1 MVSAVKRKGGGV
13 LAMRPDRQSWKSDSG
28 KHRETRRFA
37 AGLALV
43 AFLLLAA
50 ATVAFFRP
58 AQARA
63 AMQSPGALPP
73 AEITRINAVFRSF
86 ERPGSPGCALGVVR
100 DNRLVYAH
108 GYGLASVELNVPI
121 TPQTVF
127 DLGSVS
133 KQFTAASIF
142 LLQQQGRLSI
152 DDDIHT
158 YLPELPSYGHRVTIR
173 QLLHHTSGIRDYIDL
188 LMMAGVREE
197 DVTTDADALAI
208 IARQKELNFTPGAE
222 FLYSNSG
229 YFLLS
234 QIVKQVAG
242 EPLREFAA
250 THIFRPLHMTHTQI
264 LDNHTRIIP
273 HRALSY
279 APRKGG
285 GFQLDMSNWEQTGDG
300 AVQTTVGDLALWDRN
315 FYDPV
320 VGGKQ
325 LIEELQTTGVL
336 NDGEK
341 IPYAAGLVV
350 DRYRGLLRVEHTGSW
365 AGFRADLVRFP
376 DERVSVITLCNL
388 ANANPSAKGRAVA
401 DVVLEGKLGPAP
413 KPAAGPEPGEAALQR
428 FAGLYWSKESQ
439 QVFRIERQGRK
450 LTIRANDSRKAM
462 ELAPE
467 SEGVFTAAHGRLRLR
482 FVAGGKHGLLGVRE
496 GTGREE
502 KFRRLAVA
510 RPTAVQLRSLAGRYH
525 SPALQV
531 TWSVSVRAGNLLL
544 RQSPSDPNLRPDA
557 PEEEL
562 HPALAGVFTGAG
574 LVLNFHRSGG
584 SITGF
589 TASSSGTRRIR
600 FDRVR

>member
-1 MVSAVKRKGGGV
+1 MRFVHRSCERKSRK
-13 LAMRPDRQSWKSDSG
+13 LQHA
-28 KHRETRRFA
+28 RRTTA
-37 AGLALV
+37 GAGLA
-43 AFLLLAA
+43 AIALLAA
-50 ATVAFFRP
+50 AAIVWRP
-58 AQARA
+58 APARA
-63 AMQSPGALPP
+63 GIQSAEALP
-73 AEITRINAVFRSF
+73 ANEIARINTVFHSF
-86 ERPGSPGCALGVVR
+86 EKPGSPGCALGVVR
-100 DNRLVYAH
+100 DNRLVYTH

-142 LLQQQGRLSI
+142 LLQQQGKLSI
-152 DDDIHT
+152 DDDIHK
-158 YLPELPSYGHRVTIR
+158 YLPELPSYGRPVTIR
-173 QLLHHTSGIRDYIDL
+173 QLLHHTSGVRDYIDL
-188 LMMAGVREE
+188 LMMAGIREE

-208 IARQKELNFTPGAE
+208 IARQKALNFTPGAE

-234 QIVKQVAG
+234 QIIKRVAG

-250 THIFRPLHMTHTQI
+250 THIFHPLGMTHTQI
-264 LDNHTRIIP
+264 LDNHTKIIP

-285 GFQLDMSNWEQTGDG
+285 GFQLEMSNWEQTGDG

-401 DVVLEGKLGPAP
+401 DVVLEGRLEPAP
-413 KPAAGPEPGEAALQR
+413 KPAAGPEPGEAVLQR
-428 FAGLYWSKESQ
+428 FAGLYWSEESQ

-450 LTIRANDSRKAM
+450 LTIRPNDSREAM
-462 ELAPE
+462 ELAPQ
-467 SEGVFTAAHGRLRLR
+467 SGGVFTAANGRLRLR
-482 FVAGGKHGLLGVRE
+482 FVPGGQHGLLGVRE

-502 KFRRLAVA
+502 KFRQLAA
-510 RPTAVQLRSLAGRYH
+510 AQPTAEQLRPLAGRYH

-531 TWSVSVRAGNLLL
+531 TWSVSIRAGKLLL
-544 RQSPSDPNLRPDA
+544 RQTPSDPNLRPDA

-562 HPALAGVFTGAG
+562 HPALADVFTGAG
-574 LVLNFHRSGG
+574 LVLHFDRSAGV
-584 SITGF
+584 ITGF
-589 TASSSGTRRIR
+589 TASSSGTRRIW